1 MAGAVARAE
10 QDLSNLRKEIGDLE
24 ERLAAAREKA
34 GKITVF
40 LEMAQIYGANG
51 ESASRQ
57 PDAAPNAG
65 DAADMQPLRFL
76 DGLAKSAAREV
87 IAVLRERREPV
98 QTKELLSVL
107 RTRGIEIPGQ
117 NPVSNLS
124 GYLSRSPDLLA
135 DRAVGWSL
143 REWAEP
149 KIDTAGGKST
159 IMGELSSDAPK
170 SAKGDRRPKG
180 GVSGAAVRET
190 LTILRERRRPMRTRE
205 LLDILASRQIVIR
218 GKNPVISLS
227 SHLCRTPELVA
238 DRSQGWSLT
247 EWKSDLLTQPTNL
260 DHAAE

>member
-10 QDLSNLRKEIGDLE
+10 QDLANLRKEIGDLE
-24 ERLAAAREKA
+24 ERLATAKDKA
-34 GKITVF
+34 GKIAVF

-51 ESASRQ
+51 ESTPPQ
-57 PDAAPNAG
+57 AAAATDG
-65 DAADMQPLRFL
+65 DAADIRPLRFL
-76 DGLAKSAAREV
+76 DGLAKSAAREA
-87 IAVLRERREPV
+87 IAVLRERGEPV

-117 NPVSNLS
+117 NSVSNLS

-143 REWAEP
+143 KEWAEP
-149 KIDTAGGKST
+149 KIATAGGKSA
-159 IMGELSSDAPK
+159 IMEELASDAAN
-170 SAKGDRRPKG
+170 SAKGYRRPKG

-190 LTILRERRRPMRTRE
+190 LTILRERRRPIRTRE
-205 LLDILASRQIVIR
+205 LLDILAARQIVIG
-218 GKNPVISLS
+218 GKNPVIGLS

-238 DRSQGWSLT
+238 DRSQGWSLR
-247 EWKSDLLTQPTNL
+247 EWESDLLAQQTNL